1 MKELNTYKKLP
12 HYVISD
18 NPSDFYIYRRSKGDN
33 GHKYSKYSGLIKG
46 RSDIYHRLVNIKN
59 KGEFMKACD
68 ELIGHSICGY
78 GALEVRTDL
87 CNY

>member
-18 NPSDFYIYRRSKGDN
+18 NPSDFYIYRRSKGQS
-33 GHKYSKYSGLIKG
+33 GHKYSGWIKG
-46 RSDIYHRLVNIKN
+46 RPDIYHRLVNIKN
-59 KGEFMKACD
+59 KGEFMKECD
-68 ELIGHSICGY
+68 ELIGYDNCWH

-87 CNY
+87 RNY